1 MGPVERRIPSVLD
14 LMRLENANPKA
25 GRPLSIER
33 VYRANLISEAE
44 YKAILDEQKLDRQ
57 RQRNSDA
64 ISDMEAESLALD
76 ERMRRANV
84 PDSMRTVAV
93 DLTKISDLL
102 SGRWLYVRG
111 NDNVATTRRACM
123 ALKGWMAKRSFGTAL
138 FTRSTAMLSAFR
150 SDESDSMGNLAT
162 VDILVVTGLGAE
174 AATDWAIGKLHE
186 VLDARSVDS
195 LPTIVTSWFNPQ
207 ELAEHLGGRGNDG
220 AARAIVRMLRDNAI
234 LVEV

>member
-1 MGPVERRIPSVLD
+1 MGPVERGIPSVLD

-25 GRPLSIER
+25 GAPLSIER
-33 VYRANLISEAE
+33 VYQANYVSEAE
-44 YKAILDEQKLDRQ
+44 YRAILDEQKLERQ

-64 ISDMEAESLALD
+64 ISDMEAESLVLD

-84 PDSMRTVAV
+84 PDSMRTGAV
-93 DLTKISDLL
+93 DLTKTSDLL

-138 FTRSTAMLSAFR
+138 FIRATAMLSAFR
-150 SDESDSMGNLAT
+150 ADEADAIGSLTAA
-162 VDILVVTGLGAE
+162 DILVITGLGAE
-174 AATDWAIGKLHE
+174 AATDWAIGRLHE
-186 VLDARSVDS
+186 VLDSRSVDG